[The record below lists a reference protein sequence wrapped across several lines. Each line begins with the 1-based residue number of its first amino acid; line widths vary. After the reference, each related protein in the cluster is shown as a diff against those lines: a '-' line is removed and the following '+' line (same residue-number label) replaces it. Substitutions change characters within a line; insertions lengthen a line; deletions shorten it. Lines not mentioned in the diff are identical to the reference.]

1 MQTRCLCLDTPGY
14 SGTRVSEDQDLSWPR
29 DDATRLGYEIPNDS
43 INGDLKLAQVEAASA
58 YGDGDVR
65 PNDDGRQV
73 TSEEIAGTLKIQ
85 YDNTSNVNNVS
96 ITEADD
102 LLERFFDASDNF
114 YNFRV
119 DRA

>member
-1 MQTRCLCLDTPGY
+1 MELYEGEY
-14 SGTRVSEDQDLSWPR
+14 SGTRVSEDQSLSWPR